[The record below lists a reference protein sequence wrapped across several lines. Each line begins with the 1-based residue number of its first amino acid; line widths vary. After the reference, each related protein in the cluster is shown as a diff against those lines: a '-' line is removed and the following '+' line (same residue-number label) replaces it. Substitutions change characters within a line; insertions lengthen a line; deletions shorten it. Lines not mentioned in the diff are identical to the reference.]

1 MLLNNQWII
10 DEIKEEI
17 EKYLKTKEN
26 KGTKVQKLWLVAKAD
41 LAGMFIAIKSYF
53 KKYDKSQINNL
64 TFPQNNKT
72 RRTNKP

>member
-26 KGTKVQKLWLVAKAD
+26 KGTKVQKLWLAAKAV
-41 LAGMFIAIKSYF
+41 LA
-53 KKYDKSQINNL
+53 
-64 TFPQNNKT
+64 
-72 RRTNKP
+72 